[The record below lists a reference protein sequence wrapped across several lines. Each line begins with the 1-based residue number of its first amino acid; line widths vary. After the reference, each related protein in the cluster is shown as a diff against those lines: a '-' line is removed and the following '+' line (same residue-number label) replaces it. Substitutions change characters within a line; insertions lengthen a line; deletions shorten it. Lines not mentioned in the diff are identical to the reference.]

1 LIHHILLID
10 YVKLELNQ
18 DSKMALLARALVQ
31 QSTLSK
37 SRGSNILNTIF
48 PRRTLRQSNVIFSSA
63 QSNEHGE
70 QDRIFTV
77 PNLLCVGRIAVSP
90 YLASSIINGDLKTSL
105 AIFGF
110 AGFTDLMDGW
120 IARKVPGQASKLGS
134 FLDPLADKILVMTL
148 YLSLSTASLMP
159 ASLTALIISR
169 DVLLV
174 YAGMYIRYMSVKPP
188 FTWEKYFDAR
198 LPTAQ
203 VNPTTISKINTGFQ
217 FLTIAAA
224 LCCPIIGYK
233 DHHLFFTLCGITA
246 TTTFASALSY
256 AFQRNTYTFQH
267 MAYDHQTAKKLTAL
281 AIFILFNIG
290 FAAHEFD
297 LWSKFVENKGD

>member
-1 LIHHILLID
+1 
-10 YVKLELNQ
+10 
-18 DSKMALLARALVQ
+18 
-31 QSTLSK
+31 
-37 SRGSNILNTIF
+37 
-48 PRRTLRQSNVIFSSA
+48 
-63 QSNEHGE
+63 
-70 QDRIFTV
+70 
-77 PNLLCVGRIAVSP
+77 
-90 YLASSIINGDLKTSL
+90 
-105 AIFGF
+105 
-110 AGFTDLMDGW
+110 
-120 IARKVPGQASKLGS
+120 
-134 FLDPLADKILVMTL
+134 
-148 YLSLSTASLMP
+148 MP

-203 VNPTTISKINTGFQ
+203 VNPT
-217 FLTIAAA
+217 
-224 LCCPIIGYK
+224 
-233 DHHLFFTLCGITA
+233 

-297 LWSKFVENKGD
+297 LWSKFVEN